1 MIIDGRTR
9 ERHPLITGAG
19 AEMLERLREH
29 PDAPRFNHATGDR
42 LREEDLPLLESYR
55 AAIAS
60 ERGPRPP
67 GPPPPAILARVA
79 AWRERVPFIE
89 RALAGVLD
97 LERDWERVPTTS
109 RADLARAPWEFVPVD
124 EPLDRMVIY
133 RTAGTTGHPITVP
146 HHPLAVRLYEP
157 LLEHALAR
165 HGAPAAFSRGEVA
178 CFLVGAQIRTY
189 TYAAVLAAWN
199 EAGFAKLNIRQTD
212 WPREGSQARYFA
224 DLAPRL
230 FTGDPISFAEMMR
243 MDLPGSPMA
252 LVSTSVAMSPGLK
265 QRLAARYRAPVI
277 DWYSLVE
284 TGPIGYICPRSPST
298 YHVLPPDV
306 HVEALRPDGTACG
319 PGERGEIAIT
329 GGRNPFAP
337 MLRYRTGDWGRL
349 DPSPCACGDAMP
361 RLLDLEGRVPVLF
374 RAADGT
380 PVSTVDL
387 SRLLREHPLLLH
399 EFVQRSDQS
408 CELVCRPLPD
418 ALVDL
423 ARVEADLRRA
433 LGAVRLEVRLDP
445 ALGDRVEGKVLAY
458 KSELL
463 LED

>member
-1 MIIDGRTR
+1 MILDARTR
-9 ERHPLITGAG
+9 ERHPLITEAG
-19 AEMLERLREH
+19 AEMLDRLREH

-42 LREEDLPLLESYR
+42 LREEDLPALESYR
-55 AAIAS
+55 ESIAS
-60 ERGPRPP
+60 DRGPRSP
-67 GPPPPAILARVA
+67 GPPPPTILGRVA
-79 AWRERVPFIE
+79 GWRERVPLFQ
-89 RALAGVLD
+89 RALAGISQLG
-97 LERDWERVPTTS
+97 RDWERVPTSS
-109 RADLARAPWEFVPVD
+109 RADLALAPWEFVPAD

-165 HGAPAAFSRGEVA
+165 HGATAVFARGEVA

-189 TYAAVLAAWN
+189 TYAAVLTAWN
-199 EAGFAKLNIRQTD
+199 EAGFAKLNIRQTE

-243 MDLPGSPMA
+243 LDLPGRPMA
-252 LVSTSVAMSPGLK
+252 LVSTSVAMSPALK
-265 QRLAARYRAPVI
+265 QRLAARYGAPVI

-284 TGPIGYICPRSPST
+284 TGPIGYICPRGDG

-319 PGERGEIAIT
+319 PGERGEIAVT
-329 GGRNPFAP
+329 GGRNPLAP
-337 MLRYRTGDWGRL
+337 LLRYRTGDWGRL
-349 DPSPCACGDAMP
+349 DHAPCPCGDAMP
-361 RLLDLEGRVPVLF
+361 RILDLEGRVPVLF
-374 RAADGT
+374 RAGDGT

-399 EFVQRSDQS
+399 EFVQRSDRS
-408 CELVCRPLPD
+408 CELVCRPLPG
-418 ALVDL
+418 AHVDPERI
-423 ARVEADLRRA
+423 ATDLRRA
-433 LGAVRLEVRLDP
+433 LGAVKLDVRLEP
-445 ALGDRVEGKVLAY
+445 TLGDRLEGKVLPY

>member
-1 MIIDGRTR
+1 
-9 ERHPLITGAG
+9 
-19 AEMLERLREH
+19 
-29 PDAPRFNHATGDR
+29 
-42 LREEDLPLLESYR
+42 
-55 AAIAS
+55 
-60 ERGPRPP
+60 
-67 GPPPPAILARVA
+67 VA
-79 AWRERVPFIE
+79 AWRERVPVFR
-89 RALAGVLD
+89 RALAGISD

-109 RADLARAPWEFVPVD
+109 RADLARAPWEFVPED

-157 LLEHALAR
+157 LLEHALER
-165 HGAPAAFSRGEVA
+165 HGARAAFSPGEVA

-199 EAGFAKLNIRQTD
+199 EAGFAKLNIRQTE

-224 DLAPRL
+224 ALAPRL

-243 MDLPGSPMA
+243 LDLPGDPMA

-265 QRLAARYRAPVI
+265 RRLAARYRAPVI

-284 TGPIGYICPRSPST
+284 TGPIGYVCARSSELPCGGAPAAQPLGSSLGGHG

-349 DPSPCACGDAMP
+349 ERSPCACGDAMP
-361 RLLDLEGRVPVLF
+361 RILDLEGRVPVLF

-418 ALVDL
+418 AHVDL

-458 KSELL
+458 RSELL